1 LKLREKSA
9 ALRGHKSQRQRV
21 CLARAIIKRLSV
33 LILDEPTSA
42 VDAES
47 ESLIHDALERLL
59 RGKTTVV
66 IAHHFAAMENF
77 DLILVLKNSRL
88 IEQGAHAE
96 LMEREGHYRRLYQR
110 QVRAKRFH
118 AQLIT

>member
-1 LKLREKSA
+1 
-9 ALRGHKSQRQRV
+9 
-21 CLARAIIKRLSV
+21 V

-47 ESLIHDALERLL
+47 EALIHDALERLR
-59 RGKTTVV
+59 RGKTTIV
-66 IAHHFAAMENF
+66 IAHHFAAMESF

-96 LMEREGHYRRLYQR
+96 LLERKGHYSRLYQR
-110 QVRAKRFH
+110 QVRADKFH
-118 AQLIT
+118 SHAIT